1 MIRDNAAQALVC
13 AKTDLSAC
21 GSPVSQAETDCAE
34 IIAELHQLLE
44 GFAPDTFDLV
54 VSNPPYVGECEAD
67 KVTGPSIQ
75 SATPL
80 AAVCNSLRSGAKM
93 SSSAP

>member
-13 AKTDLSAC
+13 AKTELSAC

-44 GFAPDTFDLV
+44 GYAPVWYTEQLHMRM
-54 VSNPPYVGECEAD
+54 EKALR
-67 KVTGPSIQ
+67 
-75 SATPL
+75 ATQGL
-80 AAVCNSLRSGAKM
+80 
-93 SSSAP
+93 